1 MLATGRI
8 MKNPDKIPLPR
19 ATLTSLSQTG
29 IDLLNILQQADISS
43 IVLSQDRIHLS
54 TKQYFAFW
62 QAVEEQSN
70 NPLLALHID
79 QKNHYALCDPAV
91 LIMLHSPTFCDAL
104 HYFARYKRLVCPQIL
119 QIEKSATE
127 TALSWSWATTQ
138 MTEPNMV
145 VDLFLSSVL
154 AIFRQTVG
162 QEQTPLRIALSR
174 HDVPHDYAKFF
185 GCPVVVNAPKNRI
198 IFATHKVEKALNQYN
213 PELLRMLLPSLD
225 AQIEQCFQNLEQQI
239 KRAICQQL
247 NGYKPSIEDIANR
260 LFISSRTLQRRLQQ
274 ENLSFQQLLTDT
286 RCEVA
291 EQLLKQNEME
301 IGEIA
306 YYLGYQEVTSFNRAF
321 SQIKGVTP
329 LQWRKQWVKNT
340 E

>member
-1 MLATGRI
+1 

-19 ATLTSLSQTG
+19 ATLTSLSQS
-29 IDLLNILQQADISS
+29 IANLAHILQQAGISPM
-43 IVLSQDRIHLS
+43 VLSQERINLS

-62 QAVEEQSN
+62 RAVEEQTD
-70 NPLLALHID
+70 NPLLALQLD
-79 QKNHYALCDPAV
+79 QGNHYALCDPAV

-119 QIEKSATE
+119 QIEKSTTE
-127 TALSWSWATTQ
+127 TALSWHWATTQ
-138 MTEPNMV
+138 NTEPNMAT
-145 VDLFLSSVL
+145 DLFLSSVL
-154 AIFRQTVG
+154 EIFRQTVG
-162 QEQTPLRIALSR
+162 RESKLTRIELVR
-174 HDVPHDYAKFF
+174 HDLPQGYTEFF
-185 GCPVVVNAPKNRI
+185 GCPIEVGMSQNRI
-198 IFATHKVEKALNQYN
+198 IFANELIEQPLNQHN
-213 PELLRMLLPSLD
+213 PDLLRMLLPSLD
-225 AQIEQCFQNLEQQI
+225 AQMEQCFQSLEQQI

-260 LFISSRTLQRRLQQ
+260 LFISTRTLQRRLQQ

-291 EQLLKQNEME
+291 EQLLKQNEMD

-321 SQIKGVTP
+321 SQAKGITP
-329 LQWRKQWVKNT
+329 LQWRKQWLKS
-340 E
+340 